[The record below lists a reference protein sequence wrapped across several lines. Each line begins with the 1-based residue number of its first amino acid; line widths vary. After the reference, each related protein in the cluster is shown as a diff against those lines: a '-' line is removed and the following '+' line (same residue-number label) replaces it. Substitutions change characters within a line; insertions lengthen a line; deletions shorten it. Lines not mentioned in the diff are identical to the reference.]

1 MSNPHDEVC
10 LDYLQPE
17 FADARLVFTVEGKSE
32 EEAANFLETIWQF
45 NNNRDI
51 EKWDNRRE
59 AAAEAERLAKENE
72 TIEEERQCTL
82 REQETKAA
90 KLEE

>member
-10 LDYLQPE
+10 PDYLQPE

-72 TIEEERQCTL
+72 TIEEERQRTL
-82 REQETKAA
+82 REQETEAA